1 MTDVIASSIASW
13 DPTVAASE
21 QELAVDALER
31 GHVLFFPQ
39 LNFALQDDEIQLLSP
54 TVAGDGKNVSL
65 DPATGSLR
73 GSSVLD
79 GDLQR
84 LKNVMARFAAS
95 SRSLLRN
102 LLPGYETGLVQART
116 SFRPVEIAGRPTS
129 WRKDDTR
136 LHVDS
141 FPSSPTQGRRVLR
154 VFTNINPLGVS
165 RQWRLGESFERVAR
179 HYLPVLPGPLWGS
192 SRMLHLLGITKSRR
206 TAYDHY
212 MLQLHDRMK
221 ADLAYQSQV
230 TQRTYAFPAGS
241 SWMVFTDVVS
251 HAATS
256 GQYALE
262 QTYHLP
268 VSAMR
273 DPARAPI
280 RVLESLLGRE
290 LADTRP
296 AASRV

>member
-13 DPTVAASE
+13 DPSLAASE
-21 QELAVDALER
+21 QELAADALER
-31 GHVLFFPQ
+31 GNVLFFPQ
-39 LNFALQDDEIQLLSP
+39 LSFGLQDDEIQLLSP

-73 GSSVLD
+73 GSSAVD
-79 GDLQR
+79 GELQR
-84 LKNVMARFAAS
+84 LRNVMARFATS
-95 SRSLLRN
+95 SRSLVRN
-102 LLPGYETGLVQART
+102 LLPGYEAGLVQART

-154 VFTNINPLGVS
+154 VFTNVNPQGVS
-165 RQWRLGESFERVAR
+165 RQWRLGESFEDVAR
-179 HYLPVLPGPLWGS
+179 HYLPVLPAPLWGS

-230 TQRTYAFPAGS
+230 AQRTCAFPAGS
-241 SWMVFTDVVS
+241 TWMVFTDVVS

-273 DPARAPI
+273 DPTRAPI
-280 RVLESLLGRE
+280 RILENLLGRE
-290 LADTRP
+290 LADAQS